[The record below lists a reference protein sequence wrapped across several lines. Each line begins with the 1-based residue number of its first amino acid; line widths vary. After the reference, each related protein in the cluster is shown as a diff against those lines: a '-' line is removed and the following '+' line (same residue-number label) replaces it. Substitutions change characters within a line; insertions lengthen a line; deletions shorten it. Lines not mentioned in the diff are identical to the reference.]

1 MATKT
6 GKRVSPTGAMR
17 KAATSNCTAKGSQTN
32 HPLSIIATL
41 SISPEEFSSIFT
53 HLSLDPCVEL
63 TRRLLTVLPKLPTGT
78 ARPWAFLKAAV
89 FVAVCGSADE
99 WKKSPA
105 AGLLER

>member
-1 MATKT
+1 
-6 GKRVSPTGAMR
+6 MR

-32 HPLSIIATL
+32 HPLSITATL
-41 SISPEEFSSIFT
+41 SVFPEEISSIFT

-78 ARPWAFLKAAV
+78 ARPWAFLKAV
-89 FVAVCGSADE
+89 VLFVAVCGSADE